1 MANDNKPLT
10 KKDLETL
17 KEFGKEQEK
26 TNKKV
31 DAGTKSIK
39 KQAEASSSLI
49 KNLLGLGGVQVAL
62 TGISKLAPKSFQ
74 PLISNL
80 KAAAMPLNSVLKNM
94 QEIQKVA
101 GIPTPLSMLADSSK
115 IVAMSDSVDAL
126 TSGLKASTIGGRD
139 FTGSL
144 KDLIQ
149 STAQFG
155 VKSDEVKDAIAELY
169 KSNQRFSEFA
179 DKKSVVTLSKMALLL
194 KKAGVAFGTTGEL
207 TNVFSAR
214 LGMGAQKSAQ
224 FLEKIS
230 QIGMNL
236 NVNLPQ
242 AFANFKSSYDRL
254 ILTGIDKM
262 TNRFSRLQGAVKATG
277 VSMGTLINSL
287 GKSTDTFEGSV
298 GIATKLNAMLGTN
311 ISSMKLLAGNAEQNL
326 STIVTAFQKSGKTFE
341 QLGKFQQL
349 FLSET
354 LRVKPSELK
363 GLLSK
368 SPVALEMAMLRGE
381 LGAAKT
387 GDLAKRVQDATTR
400 KAKLEA
406 FADKRMFDMLDKL
419 ATSLRAAA
427 QQSVMAVQQGTK
439 AFGPAMF
446 QLLQK
451 QFIASTQASFKA
463 SGTLLKGVLGKTVDK
478 LTALAIRRI
487 KATNVALGSVLIS
500 KGGGLAEIGKV
511 LKEAYKPA
519 ENAAKSAADAAKDT
533 RVMAEIFK
541 NLTETIQQS
550 QSNKST
556 PINRSKSKSD
566 RKFGG

>member
-1 MANDNKPLT
+1 
-10 KKDLETL
+10 
-17 KEFGKEQEK
+17 
-26 TNKKV
+26 
-31 DAGTKSIK
+31 
-39 KQAEASSSLI
+39 
-49 KNLLGLGGVQVAL
+49 
-62 TGISKLAPKSFQ
+62 
-74 PLISNL
+74 
-80 KAAAMPLNSVLKNM
+80 
-94 QEIQKVA
+94 
-101 GIPTPLSMLADSSK
+101 
-115 IVAMSDSVDAL
+115 
-126 TSGLKASTIGGRD
+126 
-139 FTGSL
+139 
-144 KDLIQ
+144 LIQ

-155 VKSDEVKDAIAELY
+155 VKSDEAKDAIAELY

-277 VSMGTLINSL
+277 VSMGTLISSL

-298 GIATKLNAMLGTN
+298 NIATKLNAMLGTN

-381 LGAAKT
+381 LGAAKS

-400 KAKLEA
+400 KAKLES
-406 FADKRMFDMLDKL
+406 FTNKRMFDTLNNL
-419 ATSLRAAA
+419 ANS
-427 QQSVMAVQQGTK
+427 
-439 AFGPAMF
+439 
-446 QLLQK
+446 
-451 QFIASTQASFKA
+451 
-463 SGTLLKGVLGKTVDK
+463 
-478 LTALAIRRI
+478 
-487 KATNVALGSVLIS
+487 
-500 KGGGLAEIGKV
+500 
-511 LKEAYKPA
+511 
-519 ENAAKSAADAAKDT
+519 
-533 RVMAEIFK
+533 
-541 NLTETIQQS
+541 
-550 QSNKST
+550 
-556 PINRSKSKSD
+556 
-566 RKFGG
+566 

>member
-1 MANDNKPLT
+1 MANKDNKTPTRDPSAAAKSEGQIDKIT
-10 KKDLETL
+10 KASKAASESVGSLAGKVATL
-17 KEFGKEQEK
+17 Q
-26 TNKKV
+26 
-31 DAGTKSIK
+31 
-39 KQAEASSSLI
+39 
-49 KNLLGLGGVQVAL
+49 LGLSAL
-62 TGISKLAPKSFQ
+62 QKVAPKAFGEM
-74 PLISNL
+74 ISQV
-80 KAAAMPLNSVLKNM
+80 KKIAMPLGGLTDNM
-94 QEIQKVA
+94 KELQTTA
-101 GIPTPLSMLADSSK
+101 AIPTPLKLLANRTEIIK
-115 IVAMSDSVDAL
+115 MSGKVDEL
-126 TSGLKASTIGGRD
+126 TSSLKASTLGGKD
-139 FTGSL
+139 FTGAL
-144 KDLIQ
+144 GALIK

-155 VKSDEVKDAIAELY
+155 VKSTDVKDAIAELY

-179 DKKSVVTLSKMALLL
+179 DKKSVVGLTKMALLL
-194 KKAGVAFGTTGEL
+194 KRVGVNFGTTGEL

-214 LGMGAQKSAQ
+214 LGMGAQKSTQ
-224 FLEKIS
+224 FLEKIA

-242 AFANFKSSYDRL
+242 AFANFKSSQERL
-254 ILTGIDKM
+254 VLTGIDKM

-277 VSMGTLINSL
+277 VSVGVLINSL
-287 GKSTDTFEGSV
+287 DKSTDTFEGSV
-298 GIATKLNAMLGTN
+298 NIATKLNAMLGTN

-341 QLGKFQQL
+341 QLGKFQKL

-363 GLLSK
+363 GMLSK
-368 SPVALEMAMLRGE
+368 SPVALEMEMLRGE

-419 ATSLRAAA
+419 ATSLRAAT

-446 QLLQK
+446 QLLRK
-451 QFIASTQASFKA
+451 QLIASNQASIKA
-463 SGTLLKGVLGKTVDK
+463 SSTVLKGVLGETVDK

-487 KATNVALGSVLIS
+487 RATNVSLGNVLIS

-519 ENAAKSAADAAKDT
+519 ENAAKSAADAAQDT

-541 NLTETIQQS
+541 NLTEAIQQS